1 MLKRLFFLLLL
12 IGIFFPLISLAVTGI
27 YQAKT
32 DSTFYPVC
40 YEGLVPCGKIVH
52 IGGTIV
58 DGKCSGGYEKV
69 IHCQFCHFFV
79 MLDGIVDFV
88 LINIIPPLAVLM
100 IVIAG
105 IMFYLGGAKPD
116 LLTRARK
123 LINGVVIGLFLIYGS
138 YMIIGIF
145 LSVLGAAEWTGLA
158 NWAQGFFS
166 FNCPIEIP

>member
-12 IGIFFPLISLAVTGI
+12 IGIFFPLVSLAVAGT
-27 YQAKT
+27 YMA
-32 DSTFYPVC
+32 DSTEIC
-40 YEGLVPCGKIVH
+40 YEGLVPCGKIVY
-52 IGGTIV
+52 INGSIA
-58 DGKCSGGYEKV
+58 DGKCSGGDKQL

-100 IVIAG
+100 IVVAG
-105 IMFYLGGAKPD
+105 ILFYLGGAKPD
-116 LLTRARK
+116 LLIRGRK

-158 NWAQGFFS
+158 DWAQGFFS